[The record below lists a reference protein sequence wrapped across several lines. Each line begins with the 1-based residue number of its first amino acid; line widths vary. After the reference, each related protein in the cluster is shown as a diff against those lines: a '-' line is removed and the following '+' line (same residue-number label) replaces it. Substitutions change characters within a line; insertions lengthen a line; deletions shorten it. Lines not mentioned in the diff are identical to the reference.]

1 MPTSNNLSLSNL
13 YRAWSGTT
21 RSGAVSSSLNAAN
34 GMAGTP
40 VSMSSFLFDS
50 VTATLPFTYIVEG
63 TSENVTFAFTG
74 GGLAFNN
81 RVKTSANNYSVTVD
95 FAGGTNAYFSVGT
108 LGQVTAVNALQLGTP
123 PYSGSNATTL
133 VAYYA
138 DGYNTGATGN
148 VTFANRATKTI
159 YSVDSYNSINSD
171 ILCVATDTQILL
183 ADGTSVEAGDLYVGD
198 TIKTFVPE
206 GMPSWLPDEDQAEW
220 YWWYHTTGS
229 AGEIVDAQISNIYFS
244 FIDQYVSINDGA
256 IKTTHAHP
264 FYAWDNITETYQ
276 FTRAEDVVEG
286 DKLIKYNNVSGLIEE
301 IDVTKVEFHNRNLE
315 IATITV
321 DVAHTYLANGFV
333 SHNKGA
339 ANAPIPWQNLVCY
352 LDPQFA
358 NSYNAQGQVVINDL
372 AGYTTGFN
380 LTGGNRN
387 PALVAPT
394 FNTTTPK
401 SLTFAAGK
409 YGIRQTGNVSG
420 TPGNTYFN
428 TTAANGYSII
438 AFVKNT
444 SGDIFQR
451 GTDYKLTTSTTISF
465 TSTPNGNA
473 TTSTQTLTG
482 WQMIAVTAG
491 ANPDGKIVIYRN
503 ATAQK
508 TVIIGAGAATTG
520 TDDVELMKNNTGE
533 LGSFFFYQR
542 ALSADE
548 ITVIWNNLKGRYG
561 L

>member
-1 MPTSNNLSLSNL
+1 MPVSSNLSLSNL
-13 YRAWSGTT
+13 YRAWSGTA

-40 VSMSSFLFDS
+40 VSMSSFTFDS

-74 GGLAFNN
+74 GGVAFNN
-81 RVKTSANNYSVTVD
+81 RVKTSANNYTIFVD
-95 FAGGTNAYFSVGT
+95 FNSSNAYFDVGT
-108 LGQVTAVNALQLGTP
+108 PGSSTAITARALGTP
-123 PYSGSNATTL
+123 PYSGSNATQL
-133 VAYYA
+133 IAYYS

-148 VTFANRATKTI
+148 YAFENRAVKTI

-171 ILCVATDTQILL
+171 ILCVSIDTPILL
-183 ADGTSVEAGDLYVGD
+183 ADGTTVEAGDLYVGD

-206 GMPSWLPDEDQAEW
+206 GMPSWLPDDDMGEW
-220 YWWYHTTGS
+220 YWWYHTSAS
-229 AGEIVDAQISNIYFS
+229 AGEVVDAQISNIYFS
-244 FIDQYVSINDGA
+244 FIDQYVSINDGE
-256 IKTTHAHP
+256 IKCTHAHP
-264 FYAWDNITETYQ
+264 FYAWDNITNTYQ

-286 DKLIKYNNVSGLIEE
+286 DRLIKYNHVTGEIEE
-301 IDVTKVEFHNRNLE
+301 VEVFSYKYVKATLE

-358 NSYNAQGQVVINDL
+358 NSYNVQGQVVINDL
-372 AGYTTGFN
+372 AGYSTGFN
-380 LTGGNRN
+380 LTGGDRN

-401 SLTFAAGK
+401 SLTFAVGK
-409 YGIRQTGNVSG
+409 YGVKQPANSSG
-420 TPGNTYFN
+420 TNHTYFN
-428 TTAANGYSII
+428 TTSANGYSII
-438 AFVKNT
+438 AFVKNSNGNVFNRSSDYSVSAIST
-444 SGDIFQR
+444 SIAF
-451 GTDYKLTTSTTISF
+451 L
-465 TSTPNGNA
+465 STPNGTA
-473 TTSTQTLTG
+473 SASSQTLTG
-482 WQMIAVTAG
+482 WHMIAVTAG
-491 ANPDGKIVIYRN
+491 AGTNKIYNNNVEVASN
-503 ATAQK
+503 AGTA
-508 TVIIGAGAATTG
+508 AATNSSLTI
-520 TDDVELMKNNTGE
+520 ELMKDNTGE

-542 ALSADE
+542 ALTATE
-548 ITVIWNNLKGRYG
+548 IGVIWNNLKGRYG